1 MMGRFDLKDYVE
13 VKDRIPLF
21 LESHPDGRI
30 ITEIV
35 HLDFAATPPTCV
47 IRAELYRDHEATEPM
62 ATGLAY
68 ERESGMINK
77 TSFVENCETSA
88 VGRALA
94 NANFAGTGPRPSR
107 EEMEKV
113 ERAEAELDQ
122 MVDRVR
128 SLYADETGKAR
139 QAADAAIRERNFS
152 RLQAA
157 IKHKE
162 QQA

>member
-1 MMGRFDLKDYVE
+1 MGRFDLKDYVE

-30 ITEIV
+30 VTEIV

-47 IRAELYRDHEATEPM
+47 IRAELYRDHEATQPM

-68 ERESGMINK
+68 ERETGMINK

-113 ERAEAELDQ
+113 ERAEAELDM

-157 IKHKE
+157 INHKE
-162 QQA
+162 SA

>member
-1 MMGRFDLKDYVE
+1 MGRFDLKDYVE

-30 ITEIV
+30 VTEIV

-68 ERESGMINK
+68 ERETGMINK

-113 ERAEAELDQ
+113 ERAEAELDM

-157 IKHKE
+157 ITHKE
-162 QQA
+162 AGA

>member
-30 ITEIV
+30 VTEILY
-35 HLDFAATPPTCV
+35 LDFAATPPTCV

-162 QQA
+162 KQA

>member
-1 MMGRFDLKDYVE
+1 MGRFDLKDYVE

-30 ITEIV
+30 VTDIV

-68 ERESGMINK
+68 ERETGMINK

-94 NANFAGTGPRPSR
+94 NANFAGTGPRP
-107 EEMEKV
+107 
-113 ERAEAELDQ
+113 ERRASHPARAARPQHTNLKPP
-122 MVDRVR
+122 RRR
-128 SLYADETGKAR
+128 SSPRRRRRRRPLLNSPSGC
-139 QAADAAIRERNFS
+139 
-152 RLQAA
+152 
-157 IKHKE
+157 
-162 QQA
+162 